1 MKKQIIG
8 KVCLLTTILSIFLF
22 VCIFYVFN
30 NILDQ
35 QISIYTMA
43 AKAWPFLI
51 IIYLAAMIIA
61 FLLANRM
68 IKNTHPPVESSRQ
81 VEERQKSE
89 KMRREFSANVSH
101 ELKTPLTS
109 ISGYAELMKNEMVKP
124 EDVPVFA
131 EKIHKEAVRLM
142 RLINDTIK
150 ISGLDERKVG
160 IEKEQIDLM
169 QAALEIKE
177 RLEVLAEHHK
187 VTIEVS
193 GQPIKILAVR
203 QMIDELI
210 YNLCENAMK
219 YNKAGGK
226 VRITIGETSGK
237 ARIEIADNGIGIPK
251 KYHDRVFERFYSVDK
266 SHSRQ
271 NGGSGLGLA
280 IVKHVVEYHDG
291 EIILASEEGKGTKI
305 VVLL

>member
-1 MKKQIIG
+1 
-8 KVCLLTTILSIFLF
+8 
-22 VCIFYVFN
+22 
-30 NILDQ
+30 
-35 QISIYTMA
+35 MA

-68 IKNTHPPVESSRQ
+68 IKNTHPPIESSRQ

-124 EDVPVFA
+124 EDVPVFS

>member
-68 IKNTHPPVESSRQ
+68 IKNTHPPIESSRQ

-124 EDVPVFA
+124 EDVPVFS